1 MMVYI
6 SKIVEKE
13 KKNLGTRNVI
23 KFNIGKFS
31 HTEFS

>member
-13 KKNLGTRNVI
+13 KKNLGMRNVI